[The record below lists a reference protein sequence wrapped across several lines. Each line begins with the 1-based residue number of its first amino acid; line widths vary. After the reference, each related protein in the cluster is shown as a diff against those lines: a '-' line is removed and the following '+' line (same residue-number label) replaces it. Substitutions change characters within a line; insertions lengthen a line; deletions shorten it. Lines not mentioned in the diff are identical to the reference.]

1 MLTIE
6 VLYRFIKVHP
16 IETALISLASIITI
30 ISLSL
35 QLKSTNSKQSVL
47 SAQTSIKEPS
57 VQSNSQPTT
66 KNLSPTTIF
75 VDVSGAVK
83 EPDVYEVESGVR
95 LEDVIELAGGL
106 SEEADK
112 RYVSRNYNLAK
123 FVGDQEKIYIPYTW
137 DIINGTFVEQK
148 RILEYLQPL
157 YLNNDKTPL
166 LSKEGSSDAQSEGG
180 GLTISIND
188 ASKEEL
194 ETLPG
199 IGPVTAQKIIDNRPY
214 TSLDELLSRKVVNQS
229 TFEKIKEFIEL

>member
-6 VLYRFIKVHP
+6 VLYRFIKLHP

-47 SAQTSIKEPS
+47 SAQTSIKE
-57 VQSNSQPTT
+57 QSTLVDSQPTT
-66 KNLSPTTIF
+66 KNLSPNTIF
-75 VDVSGAVK
+75 VDVSGAVT
-83 EPDVYEVESGVR
+83 EPGVYEVESGVR

-112 RYVSRNYNLAK
+112 RYVSRNYNLSK

-157 YLNNDKTPL
+157 YSTNVQQ
-166 LSKEGSSDAQSEGG
+166 SSASNQEVSSSN
-180 GLTISIND
+180 LTISLNV
-188 ASKEEL
+188 SSVEEL
-194 ETLPG
+194 DTLPG

-229 TFEKIKEFIEL
+229 TFEKIQNNIQL